1 MVPVVMLIA
10 GCVFGISATTAKGS
24 DLRSEETQLR
34 ELVLAREG
42 DVNRQATER
51 NQLDKSVAAL
61 QHGIAGYDVS
71 VAAAQEQAEALEE
84 SAGLTELSGAGVEV
98 SLNDAPL
105 GPNGELPP
113 GARPD
118 DVVIHQSD
126 VQGVVNAMWSAGVD
140 AVTIMGKRLIN
151 TSAVLCVGNTLL
163 LDGKTYSPPFV
174 IAGIGDQ
181 QAIEKHLKDEPGLDL
196 FFQAVQAFGL
206 GYDVVRKNK
215 LTAPAYE
222 GALGVSVAAP
232 IG

>member
-10 GCVFGISATTAKGS
+10 GCVFGISASTSRGS
-24 DLRSEETQLR
+24 DLRSDESQLR
-34 ELVLAREG
+34 ELVLARESA
-42 DVNRQATER
+42 VNRYAAER
-51 NQLDKSVAAL
+51 NQLDKSVADL
-61 QHGIAGYDVS
+61 QQGIAGYDVS
-71 VAAAQEQAEALEE
+71 VAAAQKQAQALEQ
-84 SAGLTELSGAGVEV
+84 SAGLTALTGSGVEV

-126 VQGVVNAMWSAGVD
+126 VQGVVNAMWAAGVD

-181 QAIEKHLKDEPGLDL
+181 NAIEQHLKDEPGLDL
-196 FFQAVQAFGL
+196 FFEAVDAFGL
-206 GYDVVRKNK
+206 GYKVVRKSQIS
-215 LTAPAYE
+215 APAYE
-222 GALGVSVAAP
+222 GALGVSVATP

>member
-10 GCVFGISATTAKGS
+10 GCVFGISASTSKGS
-24 DLRSEETQLR
+24 NLRSDQSQLR
-34 ELVLAREG
+34 ELVLTREG
-42 DVNRQATER
+42 EVNQHSAER
-51 NQLDKSVAAL
+51 DRLDKSVAAL
-61 QHGIAGYDVS
+61 QQGIAGYDVS
-71 VAAAQEQAEALEE
+71 VAAAQKQAQALEE

-98 SLNDAPL
+98 SLDDAPL
-105 GPNGELPP
+105 GPNGELPT

-126 VQGVVNAMWSAGVD
+126 VQGVVNAMWAAGVD

-163 LDGKTYSPPFV
+163 LDGRTYSPPFI

-181 QAIEKHLKDEPGLDL
+181 AAIEQHLKNEPGLDL

-215 LTAPAYE
+215 INAPAYE
-222 GALGVSVAAP
+222 GALGVSVATP